1 MDKRAVAVLST
12 SNLIHNLNVIK
23 SYSRGAKIIAM
34 VKANAYGHGIRSVSL
49 RIAPLV
55 DMLGVASVEEA
66 MILRAGLN
74 IKTPIVLMQGVLEQY
89 DLILASNNDLDVVLH
104 NYAQLDWFLNLGLK
118 QKLRI
123 WIKVNTGLGRLGFP
137 ASDIYKVY
145 EDVSKSNNV
154 LEPVRIMSHFA
165 CADDPHHEL
174 NYKQIGL
181 FQNIVDKVDTEFS
194 LCNSAGIFNFPDY
207 VFNYVRPG
215 LALYGASPVLGRL
228 ASDYDL
234 RPVMTVSTILT
245 SIQKFKKGDYIG
257 YGGLYVCPEDM
268 LVGIASFGYGDG
280 YPMNNE
286 GKAQVLLN
294 DKLCSVI
301 GKVSMDMIA
310 VDLREC
316 LNAKV
321 GDKVILWGEGLPV
334 EALASQ
340 THNSPYNLL
349 TGVQNRVKFIWQ

>member
-123 WIKVNTGLGRLGFP
+123 
-137 ASDIYKVY
+137 
-145 EDVSKSNNV
+145 
-154 LEPVRIMSHFA
+154 
-165 CADDPHHEL
+165 
-174 NYKQIGL
+174 
-181 FQNIVDKVDTEFS
+181 
-194 LCNSAGIFNFPDY
+194 
-207 VFNYVRPG
+207 
-215 LALYGASPVLGRL
+215 
-228 ASDYDL
+228 
-234 RPVMTVSTILT
+234 
-245 SIQKFKKGDYIG
+245 
-257 YGGLYVCPEDM
+257 
-268 LVGIASFGYGDG
+268 
-280 YPMNNE
+280 
-286 GKAQVLLN
+286 
-294 DKLCSVI
+294 
-301 GKVSMDMIA
+301 
-310 VDLREC
+310 
-316 LNAKV
+316 
-321 GDKVILWGEGLPV
+321 
-334 EALASQ
+334 
-340 THNSPYNLL
+340 
-349 TGVQNRVKFIWQ
+349 